1 MENNKELE
9 EIIKVIYN
17 DTSDDEIK
25 KMIQALEEPSNN
37 SPYITDQMLSKLSQY
52 TYQNYAKRKGDE

>member
-17 DTSDDEIK
+17 NTSDEQMK
-25 KMIQALEEPSNN
+25 KMIQALEDPSNN
-37 SPYITDQMLSKLSQY
+37 SPYITDEMLSKLSQY